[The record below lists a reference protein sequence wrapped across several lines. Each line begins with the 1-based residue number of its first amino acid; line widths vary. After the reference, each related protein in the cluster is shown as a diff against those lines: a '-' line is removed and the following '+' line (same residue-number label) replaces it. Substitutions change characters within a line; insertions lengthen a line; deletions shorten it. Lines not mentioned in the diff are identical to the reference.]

1 MVYIVISLITAKAR
15 RAVKTKKKK
24 KGSGVKLA
32 FDPWARQRDQRM
44 LFFPEV
50 VRSRETNKKLRER
63 FKLNSGK

>member
-1 MVYIVISLITAKAR
+1 
-15 RAVKTKKKK
+15 
-24 KGSGVKLA
+24 
-32 FDPWARQRDQRM
+32 M